1 MKTMFTSKKWVYM
14 LAFLCSSLLSY
25 TVSAQ
30 RSAAKCAG
38 FTARITN
45 GSVLNLCSG
54 SSITLSAE
62 PANREYS
69 FQWQVQ
75 TTAGGPFTSISG
87 ATGSTYSVN
96 SLAAYRVYISTGSC
110 VDTSGITSVIR
121 ITPEG
126 GKITAATT
134 GAICQGEPGG
144 LVTGSQVAGADVGII
159 TYTWE
164 RSESSGVWAAIEDAT
179 AKDYAVSNL
188 FKTTAFRRVSHDNCG
203 NTAYSNV
210 LILATTPDVVAGTIS
225 PMTQTIS
232 IGATPA
238 ALTSVTA
245 ASGGSGDFTYQWQ
258 SSIFERGTFVDIPG
272 ATSATYS
279 PGPLSQTTYF
289 RRTAKDVR
297 CFNIGNTGV
306 ATVFVINSPLNA
318 GSFTIGSSCFFPG
331 FPPAALMTAYEPT
344 GGLAPYKVEWQ
355 SSTDNVNFTSIPG
368 ASESRYQPGILT
380 QSTYFRKKVTDAA
393 GTVAYSGSE
402 LITMVDSPLTGG
414 TIKAT
419 SNVACLG
426 SSPAEITS
434 TGSPTG
440 YGGGLGY
447 QWQYMN
453 STTGGWKNIEGQVRA
468 SFIPDPI
475 TEKTTFRRLAIENCG
490 TNQRSVS
497 SNEVVIDIRPALI
510 AGDIE
515 PTSQMIR
522 RGGTPVP
529 LRSVAGP
536 SGGTGSYNVSWENA
550 NLAVGPWDT
559 IPSEH
564 SLSYQPPSLTQSAY
578 YRRVV
583 TDNNCLATKYTYV
596 VEVYLNNAPPID
608 PCHLGGSQCVFPGNR
623 PGLIDGGSMAVTG
636 GVPPYTYT
644 WETKG
649 ITAGTWAVISGAT
662 SATYQ
667 PQMITQSTQ
676 YRRKV
681 TDAVGDVAYSDP
693 FTIEYHTA
701 ALNAGTIGI
710 SSSNIVCAGSTPGA
724 IENVTGVSGYG
735 ENPRYQWQMM
745 NEGGSWTNISGANEQ
760 SYQPGNL
767 TRRTHF
773 RRAVTDMCGGV
784 TRTAYS
790 NEVIYDL
797 PANVKLLAGL
807 VDAPFITCSGTAPG
821 TIKSVLEACGGN
833 SNLHYQWEVMQGG
846 TWQTIAGATSAS
858 YTPGAINDNTTYR
871 RKVYD
876 DCGNVGYSNQVEIFV
891 YPAIEPGI
899 IGTPT
904 QTVCIGQAPEK
915 IKLMTNCHYTNGTV
929 TYQWQS
935 ATSMTGTFSDISGA
949 TAASYQPAG
958 GSANM
963 YYRLKVKSTT
973 CAAIAYTNVV
983 SVLVNTGCRAPSLRV
998 TYAPEEIKVYPNPLT
1013 GNSIKVEGEIKGKP
1027 SVRLL
1032 NSEGRVI
1039 PVTISQAGTH
1049 LMNVSLP
1056 GVHSKGMYL
1065 LTVTDEKGSW
1075 TKKIIVQ

>member
-14 LAFLCSSLLSY
+14 LAFLCSSLFSY
-25 TVSAQ
+25 TVNAQ
-30 RSAAKCAG
+30 RSAAKCAD
-38 FTARITN
+38 FTAKITN

-62 PANREYS
+62 PANREYT

-87 ATGSTYSVN
+87 AIGSTYSVT
-96 SLAAYRVYISTGSC
+96 SFAAYRVYISTGSC

-126 GKITAATT
+126 GKITAAT
-134 GAICQGEPGG
+134 GIICQGEPGG
-144 LVTGSQVAGADVGII
+144 LIEGSQVPGGDLGII
-159 TYTWE
+159 TYSWE
-164 RSESSGVWAAIEDAT
+164 RNESNGGWAAIDDAT
-179 AKDYAVSNL
+179 AKDFAVGNL

-203 NTAYSNV
+203 NKAYSNV
-210 LILATTPDVVAGTIS
+210 LTLATTPDVVAGTIS
-225 PMTQTIS
+225 PMNQTINS
-232 IGATPA
+232 GATPA
-238 ALTSVTA
+238 TLTSVTA
-245 ASGGSGDFTYQWQ
+245 ASGGSGSFTYQWQ
-258 SSIFERGTFVDIPG
+258 SSVFERGTFIDIPG
-272 ATSATYS
+272 AISENYS
-279 PGPLSQTTYF
+279 PGPLNQTTYF

-297 CFNIGNTGV
+297 CFNIGHTGV
-306 ATVFVINSPLNA
+306 ATVLVTNGILNA

-331 FPPAALMTAYEPT
+331 FPPAALVTAYEPT
-344 GGLAPYKVEWQ
+344 GGVAPYRVEWQ
-355 SSTDNVNFTSIPG
+355 SSTDNANFTSIPG
-368 ASESRYQPGILT
+368 ASASRYQPGILT
-380 QSTYFRKKVTDAA
+380 QSTYFRKKITDAA
-393 GTVAYSGSE
+393 GTVAYSRPE
-402 LITMVDSPLTGG
+402 LITMVDTPLTGG

-419 SNVACLG
+419 SDVACLG

-447 QWQYMN
+447 QWQYMTA
-453 STTGGWKNIEGQVRA
+453 SSGGWKNIEGQVRA

-536 SGGTGSYNVSWENA
+536 SGGTGSYTISWENA
-550 NLAVGPWDT
+550 DLAVGPWST
-559 IPSEH
+559 ISSEH

-583 TDNNCLATKYTYV
+583 EDDNCLATKYTYV
-596 VEVYLNNAPPID
+596 VEVYLNNAPPIE
-608 PCHLGGSQCVFPGNR
+608 PGHLSGSQCVFPGNR
-623 PGLIDGGSMAVTG
+623 PGVIDGGNAEVKG

-649 ITAGTWAVISGAT
+649 IAGGTWTVISGAT
-662 SATYQ
+662 SASYQ
-667 PQMITQSTQ
+667 PQMITQTTQ

-681 TDAVGDVAYSDP
+681 TDAVGDFAYSDH
-693 FTIEYHTA
+693 FAIEYHTA
-701 ALNAGTIGI
+701 ALNAGTIAIG
-710 SSSNIVCAGSTPGA
+710 SSNIVCAGSTPGA
-724 IENVTGVSGYG
+724 IQNVTGVSGYG
-735 ENPRYQWQMM
+735 ENPKYQWQIMT
-745 NEGGSWTNISGANEQ
+745 EGGSWSDIAGANGE
-760 SYQPGNL
+760 SYQPGNI
-767 TRRTHF
+767 TQRTHF
-773 RRAVTDMCGGV
+773 RRAVTDMCGGI

-790 NEVIYDL
+790 NAVIFDL
-797 PANVKLLAGL
+797 PAKVKLLAGL

-821 TIKSVLEACGGN
+821 TIKSVLEACGG
-833 SNLHYQWEVMQGG
+833 SSTLHYQWEVMRGG

-858 YTPGAINDNTTYR
+858 FTPGAIDDNTTYR

-876 DCGNVGYSNQVEIFV
+876 DCGNVGYSNQVDIFV
-891 YPAIEPGI
+891 YPPIEAGV

-904 QTVCIGQAPEK
+904 QSVCMGQAPEK
-915 IKLMTNCHYTNGTV
+915 IKLMTNCHYTDGTV

-935 ATSMTGTFSDISGA
+935 ATSMNGTFSDIIGA
-949 TAASYQPAG
+949 NASSYQPAG

-963 YYRLKVKSTT
+963 YYRLKVRSTT
-973 CAAIAYTNVV
+973 CAAVAYTNVV
-983 SVLVNTGCRAPSLRV
+983 SILVNTGCRAASLRV
-998 TYAPEEIKVYPNPLT
+998 TYSPQEIKVYPNPIT

-1027 SVRLL
+1027 SVRLV
-1032 NSEGRVI
+1032 NAEGRVI
-1039 PVTISQAGTH
+1039 PVTISQVGTH
-1049 LMNVSLP
+1049 FINVSLP
-1056 GVHSKGMYL
+1056 GIRAKGLYL